1 MYMNPSGNILL
12 VDDSKATLAILQHR
26 LKKLPYTVHTAMS
39 GAEALDILAK
49 EDIDIMVTDIIM
61 PEMDGLALMKKALP
75 RHPGL
80 ECIVISGQ
88 DEIATAVEAMTL
100 GALNYLQKPVDT
112 YELDISIKRGM
123 EKIQL
128 IREIEKKQ
136 RELEKYRNHL
146 EQLVEER
153 TSELEATNRQL
164 KKDIAARKKAEKEA
178 ESRRQQLIEADKMV
192 SLGVL
197 VAGVAHEINN
207 PNNFIS
213 MNTPILKRA
222 WDDCMPILEKYE
234 KENGDFKLAGIVFS
248 EMRTHIPE
256 LFTGIL
262 DGSERIKKIVLNLR
276 DYARQGISDMDQ
288 LFDVNEAVNAALVLL
303 AGPLKKA
310 TNDLKVKCTDNLP
323 QIKGNLQRAEQ
334 VIINV
339 IQNASQALSDPSQ
352 PITISTHHDKKNN
365 QVTVKVRDG
374 GAGIPKK
381 DLKRIQDPF
390 FTTKR
395 DTGGTGLGL
404 SISAGILEEH
414 GGRLEFDSEDGG
426 GTTVTIVFPVPKGA

>member
-1 MYMNPSGNILL
+1 MNPSGNILL
-12 VDDSKATLAILQHR
+12 VDDSKATLAILKHR
-26 LKKLPYTVHTAMS
+26 LKQFPYTVHTAMS
-39 GAEALDILAK
+39 GAEALKILDK

-61 PEMDGLALMKKALP
+61 PEMDGLALMKEALP

-88 DEIATAVEAMTL
+88 DEITTAVEAMTL

-112 YELDISIKRGM
+112 SELDISIKKGM
-123 EKIQL
+123 EKIHL

-136 RELEKYRNHL
+136 QELEKYRNHL

-153 TSELEATNRQL
+153 TSELEAANKQL

-213 MNTPILKRA
+213 MNTPILNRA
-222 WDDCMPILEKYE
+222 WDDCMPILEKYAE
-234 KENGDFKLAGIVFS
+234 ENGDFMLASIAFS
-248 EMRTHIPE
+248 EMRKHMPE
-256 LFTGIL
+256 LFSGIL
-262 DGSERIKKIVLNLR
+262 DGSDRIKKIVLNLR

-288 LFDVNEAVNAALVLL
+288 LFNVNEAVNAALVLL

-310 TNDLKVKCTDNLP
+310 TNNLKVKCNENLP

-352 PITISTHHDKKNN
+352 AISITTHHDKKKN
-365 QVTVKVRDG
+365 QVLVKVHDD

-381 DLKRIQDPF
+381 DLKCIQDPF

-395 DTGGTGLGL
+395 DSGGTGLGL
-404 SISAGILEEH
+404 SISAGIMEEH
-414 GGRLEFDSEDGG
+414 GGRLEFDSEERG
-426 GTTVTIVFPVPKGA
+426 GTTVTVVFPVPKSL